1 MIVYLGMPR
10 CASTWLY
17 DNLKHIESNTS
28 TVKETHHFYK
38 DPIDLSDYCKTNV
51 LDFSTNNWSM
61 DSTVVK
67 EIDPMVSN
75 YILIIRDPIEL
86 TISYRSLFDISQ
98 PLDDFTYTLILN
110 KILCYGDIIER
121 WYNLVDPAKILIY
134 RYSDLLANN
143 EEFLLSITK
152 KLQIPMVS
160 TSDIMPKTNIT
171 NKYVQLMQQE
181 TTKLLQCKIILQQQI
196 EKFEKIT
203 NIPTNFSINN
213 LL

>member
-17 DNLKHIESNTS
+17 DNLKHIEPNRA
-28 TVKETHHFYK
+28 TVKETHYFYK
-38 DPIDLSDYCKTNV
+38 SPVDLNDYCKTNI

-61 DSTVVK
+61 D
-67 EIDPMVSN
+67 E
-75 YILIIRDPIEL
+75 
-86 TISYRSLFDISQ
+86 
-98 PLDDFTYTLILN
+98 FTYSLILN
-110 KILCYGDIIER
+110 KMLCYGDIIEK
-121 WYNLVDPAKILIY
+121 WYKLVDPNKILIY

-143 EEFLLSITK
+143 EEFLASITK
-152 KLQIPMVS
+152 QLHIPI
-160 TSDIMPKTNIT
+160 TSIADKMLKTNRT
-171 NKYVQLMQQE
+171 NKYVQPMDQE

>member
-17 DNLKHIESNTS
+17 DNLKHIEPNGA

-38 DPIDLSDYCKTNV
+38 SPVDLKDYCKTNI

-61 DSTVVK
+61 DGTVVK
-67 EIDPMVSN
+67 EIDPLVSN
-75 YILIIRDPIEL
+75 YILIIRDPVEL
-86 TISYRSLFDISQ
+86 TMSYRSLFDISQ
-98 PLDDFTYTLILN
+98 PLDEFTYSLILN
-110 KILCYGDIIER
+110 KMLCYGDIIER
-121 WYNLVDPAKILIY
+121 WYKLVDPNKILIY

-143 EEFLLSITK
+143 EEFLASITK
-152 KLQIPMVS
+152 QLHIPLASM
-160 TSDIMPKTNIT
+160 SDKMLKTNRT
-171 NKYVQLMQQE
+171 NNYVQPMDQE
-181 TTKLLQCKIILQQQI
+181 TIKLLQCKIILQQQI

>member
-1 MIVYLGMPR
+1 M
-10 CASTWLY
+10 
-17 DNLKHIESNTS
+17 
-28 TVKETHHFYK
+28 
-38 DPIDLSDYCKTNV
+38 

-61 DSTVVK
+61 DSAVVK
-67 EIDPMVSN
+67 EIDPLVSN

-121 WYNLVDPAKILIY
+121 WYNLVDPTKILIY

-143 EEFLLSITK
+143 EEFLSSITK
-152 KLQIPMVS
+152 RLHISMAP
-160 TSDIMPKTNIT
+160 TPNIMPKTNIT

-181 TTKLLQCKIILQQQI
+181 TPKLLQCKIILQQQI